1 MELGS
6 LATAL
11 TPPMTQVTKN
21 FRVKKDS
28 CIEFKLGKQN
38 ILTGK
43 TQSVQNVA
51 STKVSMGNNML
62 KGIKASKFTTRNKQ
76 NGEVAN

>member
-28 CIEFKLGKQN
+28 CIEFKLGK
-38 ILTGK
+38 
-43 TQSVQNVA
+43 
-51 STKVSMGNNML
+51 
-62 KGIKASKFTTRNKQ
+62 
-76 NGEVAN
+76 